1 MWVVSQALVMFM
13 WFVGTGF
20 GALWTS
26 SLERGQDKSAPL
38 YGFCMAYS
46 YFAALALG
54 VLGVPGVRLR
64 WLALGFLLVVLG
76 LIAMIIVGRRRL
88 RRQRAA
94 GRGPEAQRGRDVGS
108 AGGV

>member
-1 MWVVSQALVMFM
+1 MVMWL
-13 WFVGTGF
+13 VGTGF

-26 SLERGQDKSAPL
+26 SLERGASQSARL

-54 VLGVPGVRLR
+54 VFGGPEVRLR
-64 WLALGFLLVVLG
+64 WLALAFLLFVLC
-76 LIAMIIVGRRRL
+76 LIAMVVVGRRRL

-94 GRGPEAQRGRDVGS
+94 GRPDA
-108 AGGV
+108 

>member
-1 MWVVSQALVMFM
+1 VWIVSQTVVMFV
-13 WFVGTGF
+13 WLVGTGF

-26 SLERGQDKSAPL
+26 SFERGASQSARL

-54 VLGVPGVRLR
+54 VLGGPGVRPR

-76 LIAMIIVGRRRL
+76 LIAMIIVGRRLL
-88 RRQRAA
+88 RRHRAA
-94 GRGPEAQRGRDVGS
+94 GRGPDT
-108 AGGV
+108 

>member
-1 MWVVSQALVMFM
+1 MIMSQAVVMFM
-13 WFVGTGF
+13 WLVGTGF

-26 SLERGQDKSAPL
+26 SLERGASQSARL

-54 VLGVPGVRLR
+54 VFVGPGVRLR
-64 WLALGFLLVVLG
+64 WLALAFLLVVLC
-76 LIAMIIVGRRRL
+76 LMATVIVGRRRL

-94 GRGPEAQRGRDVGS
+94 GRHTAPKEGTTM
-108 AGGV
+108 